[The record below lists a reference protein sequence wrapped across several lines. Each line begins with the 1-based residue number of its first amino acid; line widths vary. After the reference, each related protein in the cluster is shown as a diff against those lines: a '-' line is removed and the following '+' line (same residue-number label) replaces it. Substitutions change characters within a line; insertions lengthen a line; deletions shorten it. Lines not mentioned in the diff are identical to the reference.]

1 VEEFI
6 KKEIAYFFNPGPQ
19 NTEPT
24 LRVAK
29 ERARELGISTVTIAS
44 DTGFAAKIAADILL
58 PDIRLAVVTNPKG
71 GHYKVSRLWKCYP
84 HSKELRESFEKKG
97 VASFPYSLSDEI
109 AQDLSRRGAVVLY
122 IDWKKMK
129 EGNRYHR
136 RFLWPLITISQGFR
150 VAYLSAM
157 FAQLEGVISGS
168 DEVISIGGTGH
179 CGGGL
184 DTALV
189 MRPGRRFFE
198 WEVREIIAMPRS
210 CSKFGWPAE

>member
-1 VEEFI
+1 M
-6 KKEIAYFFNPGPQ
+6 
-19 NTEPT
+19 
-24 LRVAK
+24 
-29 ERARELGISTVTIAS
+29 
-44 DTGFAAKIAADILL
+44 
-58 PDIRLAVVTNPKG
+58 
-71 GHYKVSRLWKCYP
+71 
-84 HSKELRESFEKKG
+84 
-97 VASFPYSLSDEI
+97 
-109 AQDLSRRGAVVLY
+109 LY

-136 RFLWPLITISQGFR
+136 KFLWPLITVSQGFR

-157 FAQLEGVISGS
+157 FAQLEGAISGG

-189 MRPGRRFFE
+189 MRPGQRFFQ

-210 CSKFGWPAE
+210 CSKYGWPEQ